1 MMMTRADDRVLSAI
15 ASLQGNPQFETFHD
29 WLKESHAQL
38 MIATTLTK
46 DETLTRWNQ
55 GGSQALAEILAALRH
70 PNRLK

>member
-1 MMMTRADDRVLSAI
+1 MMNRADDKVLSAI

-29 WLKESHAQL
+29 WLKESYAEL

-55 GGSQALAEILAALRH
+55 GGSQSLAEILATLRQ
-70 PNRLK
+70 PTRLK

>member
-1 MMMTRADDRVLSAI
+1 MMMTRADDKVLSAI

-29 WLKESHAQL
+29 WLKESHAEL

-55 GGSQALAEILAALRH
+55 GGSQALAEVLAMLRH
-70 PNRLK
+70 PTRYK

>member
-1 MMMTRADDRVLSAI
+1 MMTRADDKVLSAI

-29 WLKESHAQL
+29 WLKESHAEL

-55 GGSQALAEILAALRH
+55 GGSQALAEILATLRY
-70 PNRLK
+70 PTRPK

>member
-1 MMMTRADDRVLSAI
+1 MMNRADDKVLSAI

-29 WLKESHAQL
+29 WLKESYAEL

-55 GGSQALAEILAALRH
+55 GGSQALAEILATLRQ
-70 PNRLK
+70 PARLK

>member
-1 MMMTRADDRVLSAI
+1 MMNRADDTVLSAI

-29 WLKESHAQL
+29 WLKESYAEL

-55 GGSQALAEILAALRH
+55 GGSQALAEILATLRQ
-70 PNRLK
+70 PTRLK

>member
-15 ASLQGNPQFETFHD
+15 ASLQGNPQFETIHD

-55 GGSQALAEILAALRH
+55 GGSQALAEILVALRH

>member
-1 MMMTRADDRVLSAI
+1 MNRADDKVLSAI

-29 WLKESHAQL
+29 WLKESYSEL

-55 GGSQALAEILAALRH
+55 GGSQALAEILATLRQ
-70 PNRLK
+70 PTRLK

>member
-55 GGSQALAEILAALRH
+55 GGSQALAEILGALRH